1 MLPLSPTLPLLLHSG
16 AHKDTYQC
24 TRVCV
29 CARMCAAERLSCWVC
44 VYKLLGD
51 TVKESLLGALMSLTL
66 FPTNKRQSWARE
78 RARAGDWAWAWAS
91 QVARASQPKPA
102 SQPARHLPWHRT
114 GISITISPD
123 AATSLSSTSPSP
135 SRSLSSS
142 SCLSDFS
149 FNEFCRNSPRFLH

>member
-29 CARMCAAERLSCWVC
+29 RVCVRQRDSLAGCVCVC

-78 RARAGDWAWAWAS
+78 RARAGD
-91 QVARASQPKPA
+91 
-102 SQPARHLPWHRT
+102 
-114 GISITISPD
+114 
-123 AATSLSSTSPSP
+123 
-135 SRSLSSS
+135 
-142 SCLSDFS
+142 
-149 FNEFCRNSPRFLH
+149 

>member
-78 RARAGDWAWAWAS
+78 RARARD
-91 QVARASQPKPA
+91 
-102 SQPARHLPWHRT
+102 
-114 GISITISPD
+114 
-123 AATSLSSTSPSP
+123 
-135 SRSLSSS
+135 
-142 SCLSDFS
+142 
-149 FNEFCRNSPRFLH
+149 